1 MKDLYE
7 SLVQP
12 YETVLARMK
21 DRFIQLAGYPP
32 DNASDIGIRM
42 KVLAGEIYSASC
54 AQDWLCRQTFVPYAT
69 GKQLEYHA
77 AERGLSRKSAAAAS
91 GVLTFSRK
99 TALWYNVKIPAGTL
113 CATSGDGA
121 MQYETAADAVLQL
134 GKTSVDVPA
143 SAQMAGT
150 SGNTEA
156 GTVCAMLTA
165 PSEIESVTNAQA
177 FTGGS
182 DAESD
187 ENLRARL
194 LACWQEPANSANAAW
209 YRKTAESCEGVHSA
223 QVVPC
228 ADGAGTVT
236 VSLGGEGK
244 AAPDSAVQTLQAL
257 FNEKRELGT
266 AVTVKTAETV
276 PVDVSF
282 RVSAAKGENALAAH
296 LHSQLAVQNYFRA
309 LGVGEPVVI
318 SALTVAIFATGFV
331 SDCVFT
337 SAGKTVGSGQ
347 LAVPGKII
355 VGVL

>member
-21 DRFIQLAGYPP
+21 DKFTQLAGYVP
-32 DNASDIGIRM
+32 DDASDIGIRM

-77 AERGLSRKSAAAAS
+77 AERGLSRKPAAAAS

-99 TALWYNVKIPAGTL
+99 TALWYDVKIPAGTL

-121 MQYETAADAVLQL
+121 VQYETTADAVLQL

-143 SAQMAGT
+143 QAQTAGNG
-150 SGNTEA
+150 GNTEA
-156 GTVCAMLTA
+156 GTVCVMLTV

-187 ENLRARL
+187 EDLRARL

-244 AAPDSAVQTLQAL
+244 AAPDTAVQTLQAI

-266 AVTVKTAETV
+266 AVTVKAAQTI

-282 RVSAAKGENALAAH
+282 SVSAAKGENPMAARI
-296 LHSQLAVQNYFRA
+296 HSQIAVKDYFCA
-309 LGVGEPVVI
+309 LGVGDPVVI
-318 SALTVAIFATGFV
+318 SALTAAVFATGFV
-331 SDCVFT
+331 SDCVFK
-337 SAGKTVGSGQ
+337 SAGETVGAGQ

-355 VGVL
+355 VGAL

>member
-1 MKDLYE
+1 MRDLYE

-21 DRFIQLAGYPP
+21 DKFTQLAGYPP
-32 DNASDIGIRM
+32 DDASDIGIRM

-77 AERGLSRKSAAAAS
+77 AERGLSRKPAAAAS

-99 TALWYNVKIPAGTL
+99 TALWYDVKIPAGTL

-121 MQYETAADAVLQL
+121 VQYETGADAVLQL
-134 GKTSVDVPA
+134 GRTSVDVPA
-143 SAQMAGT
+143 SAQAAGT
-150 SGNTEA
+150 GGNTEA
-156 GTVCAMLTA
+156 GTVCVMLTV

-187 ENLRARL
+187 EDLRARL

-209 YRKTAESCEGVHSA
+209 YRKAAESCAGVHSA

-236 VSLGGEGK
+236 VFLGGDGK
-244 AAPDSAVQTLQAL
+244 AAPDAAVQTLQAV

-266 AVTVKTAETV
+266 AVTVKAAQTV

-282 RVSAAKGENALAAH
+282 RVSAAKGENFMAAS
-296 LHSQLAVQNYFRA
+296 LHSQLAVNDYFRT
-309 LGVGEPVVI
+309 LNVGDPVVI

-337 SAGKTVGSGQ
+337 SVGKAVQPGQ
-347 LAVPGKII
+347 LAVPGNID
-355 VGVL
+355 VEA